1 MNMER
6 WSLNSK
12 DSFKSWWH
20 EIVRLSMSKNPWT
33 RSRKKDG
40 IATLQAKKLL
50 WILSLQKIKRFSH
63 DCSQED
69 TSDFSSDAVEQIASQ
84 LQRRWVCK
92 DLLGWT
98 KHDLFGREDS
108 YITYQISQQNWP
120 LFVCSVATLNLT
132 QLPEARLKGRL
143 RYTSA
148 RRLSPTEV
156 SISTDAV
163 VPWAVE
169 IWLLQN
175 S

>member
-1 MNMER
+1 MTVLR
-6 WSLNSK
+6 RILLTSLQMQLSK
-12 DSFKSWWH
+12 LHLSFKEDESAKTSW
-20 EIVRLSMSKNPWT
+20 VKTN
-33 RSRKKDG
+33 
-40 IATLQAKKLL
+40 
-50 WILSLQKIKRFSH
+50 
-63 DCSQED
+63 
-69 TSDFSSDAVEQIASQ
+69 
-84 LQRRWVCK
+84 
-92 DLLGWT
+92 
-98 KHDLFGREDS
+98 HDLFGREDS